1 MRTRRR
7 MLSTVETA
15 SRAVN
20 GRGTFAARRCARD
33 QGLCSGATSQWRSC
47 SASEESSEDVPG
59 NAPPIS
65 AQRRTLPPNP
75 SPDLGACSIS
85 VDSQPRQRQYLPR
98 EQPHAPM
105 AITTNRTRVDVAR
118 ATFDDDDDDDRS
130 REQVR
135 ADSSQAL
142 DRPNPINATTPALVP
157 LLFALAPSLTHS

>member
-33 QGLCSGATSQWRSC
+33 QRLCSGATSQWRSC
-47 SASEESSEDVPG
+47 SASEKSSEDVPG
-59 NAPPIS
+59 NAPPIP
-65 AQRRTLPPNP
+65 AQRTTLPPSP

-85 VDSQPRQRQYLPR
+85 VDSKPRQRQHLIR
-98 EQPHAPM
+98 KRQHAPM
-105 AITTNRTRVDVAR
+105 AITMSRTRVDVAR
-118 ATFDDDDDDDRS
+118 PTFDDDDDDRS